1 MKGTDLLIKL
11 GRSTLFMWKHYEK
24 IKIKIKK
31 KYLQPFEAP
40 EDKIHDTFTCHVELE
55 QVNVRTAV
63 IRMTD

>member
-1 MKGTDLLIKL
+1 
-11 GRSTLFMWKHYEK
+11 MWKHYEK

-40 EDKIHDTFTCHVELE
+40 KDKIHDTSTCHVELE
-55 QVNVRTAV
+55 QVNVRIAV